1 MNRLFYRLN
10 PTQILALGFATLI
23 ILGTIFL
30 SLPYATAQGTGSG
43 IITAL
48 FTSTSA
54 VCVTG
59 LVVEDTGTF
68 WSPFGK
74 TVILLLIQAGGLGFM
89 TLTSFFALA
98 IGKRISFKERLHIQ
112 EALNEYKIQGI
123 VRYVKYIIIMTFII
137 EGIGAILLSFKFIPQ
152 FGLEKGIVFSIF
164 HAVSA
169 FCNAGF
175 DIMGNY
181 SSLTNYR
188 GSFIVNITVMAL
200 IVLGGLGFNVIY
212 EVIRKKSLKRL
223 SLHSSLVLR
232 LTSGLIIIGFI
243 LIFVLEYGNMDTLGG
258 LSLKEKILSSFF
270 HSITPRT
277 AGFNTLPTD
286 QLTTGALIITM
297 LFMFIGASSAS
308 CAGGIKIT
316 TAGVLYYNMVSTIKG
331 KKDTEVFKK
340 RIPQEII
347 DRAIVIIVLSASWV
361 VFVSLVLSI
370 TEKNTEFI
378 VLLFES
384 MSSFGTV
391 GLSMGITPELS
402 NIGRIVIS
410 MSMFVGRLGP
420 LTIVLALS
428 IRQLKNNNK
437 YRYPEEKVSVG

>member
-1 MNRLFYRLN
+1 MNRLFYKLN
-10 PTQILALGFATLI
+10 PTQILALGFLILI
-23 ILGTIFL
+23 ILGTILL
-30 SLPYATAQGTGSG
+30 SFPFATAQGIESG
-43 IITAL
+43 FVTAL

-74 TVILLLIQAGGLGFM
+74 MIILLLIQAGGLGFM

-137 EGIGAILLSFKFIPQ
+137 ESIGAILLSFKFIPQ
-152 FGLEKGIVFSIF
+152 FGLKEGIANSIF

-175 DIMGNY
+175 DLMGNY
-181 SSLTNYR
+181 SSLTDYR
-188 GSFIVNITVMAL
+188 GSLVVNITIMSL
-200 IVLGGLGFNVIY
+200 IILGGLGFNVIY
-212 EVIRKKSLKRL
+212 EMIRKRSLKGI

-232 LTSGLIIIGFI
+232 LTLGLIFIGFF
-243 LIFVLEYGNMDTLGG
+243 LIFILEYGNMNTLGG

-277 AGFNTLPTD
+277 AGFNTLLTD
-286 QLTTGALIITM
+286 KLTTGTLIITM
-297 LFMFIGASSAS
+297 LLMFIGASSAS

-316 TAGVLYYNMVSTIKG
+316 TTGVLYYKMLSTIQG

-347 DRAIVIIVLSASWV
+347 DRAIVIIVLSALWV
-361 VFVSLVLSI
+361 VFVSLILSI
-370 TEKNTEFI
+370 TEKNVEFL

-384 MSSFGTV
+384 ISSFGTV
-391 GLSMGITPELS
+391 GLSMGITPQLS
-402 NIGRIVIS
+402 NIGKIVIS

-428 IRQLKNNNK
+428 VKQLKNNKK
-437 YRYPEEKVSVG
+437 YRYPEERVSVG